1 MSVDKIVVEKAY
13 KINVDKLFDM
23 CNESDAVWGLCK
35 ETFKYFFNGTR
46 KIRKIQLHSADNTK
60 LWVRYTNIVRPS
72 DPILSFSLAFDG
84 APTFWCKKE
93 LFDVLYNV
101 VNLTQEEFE
110 I

>member
-1 MSVDKIVVEKAY
+1 MSVNKIVVEKAY

-23 CNESDAVWGLCK
+23 CNESDVVWGLYK

-46 KIRKIQLHSADNTK
+46 KIRKIQLHSTDNTN
-60 LWVRYTNIVRPS
+60 RYTNIVRPS
-72 DPILSFSLAFDG
+72 DPILSFTLAFDG
-84 APTFWCKKE
+84 APTFWYNKE